1 MTVRNESLYM
11 VNDHVEVE
19 VEVVGSNGSNLCS
32 LNSNHTNSLHSN
44 FHSDLTITH
53 GDHAVLVF
61 WRIDEMTL

>member
-1 MTVRNESLYM
+1 MTVRNESMYM
-11 VNDHVEVE
+11 VNGYVEVE
-19 VEVVGSNGSNLCS
+19 VEVIRSNGSILCS
-32 LNSNHTNSLHSN
+32 LNSNYTNSLHSN